1 MSKTRRVVMRKY
13 IEETLLDG
21 ELVHI
26 LECGHA
32 QDGWVDFTTGL
43 PIEERPC
50 VVCEEAIAE
59 NRQS

>member
-1 MSKTRRVVMRKY
+1 MRKY
-13 IEETLLDG
+13 VEETLLEG

-32 QDGWVDFTTGL
+32 QDGWVDHKTGL

-50 VVCEEAIAE
+50 VVCEEADPE
-59 NRQS
+59 RRLS

>member
-13 IEETLLDG
+13 VEETLLEG

-32 QDGWVDFTTGL
+32 QDGWVDHKTGL

-50 VVCEEAIAE
+50 VVCEEADPE
-59 NRQS
+59 RRLS